1 MPETVDTYLQAL
13 PDARRELV
21 RTVHERV
28 RHAVPELE
36 VRMWG
41 KVIGYGSFHYRSKS
55 GREGDW
61 FPIGLANQKRYVSL
75 YLCAADDD
83 GYLAEANAE
92 RLGRVDVGKSCVRF
106 KKLEDLN
113 LDVVDELCRRATELV
128 AAGRFAT

>member
-1 MPETVDTYLQAL
+1 
-13 PDARRELV
+13 
-21 RTVHERV
+21 
-28 RHAVPELE
+28 
-36 VRMWG
+36 MWG